1 MIYILIGNDTYA
13 IAREVEKC
21 KTQTHPLWR
30 DFNIHRFDASSL
42 DAALS
47 AAASVPFGGGSK
59 LIVVE
64 NCDFKQFGE
73 TGLELLQILPQLP
86 TTTHLVFTAGAI
98 DKRLKVVKHLLQ
110 FGQLKEFTLIPPWRT
125 DLIESAIANTV
136 KQMNLS
142 IARDAV
148 SYLAVAIGNDSARRV
163 SELEKLAIYTDGE
176 RITKEAAKALVP
188 ATTASSFQLAEALL
202 KGQAVAAIKVLDELL
217 SRAEFPLAIIA
228 TLQTQFKTWLWV
240 KATLNSGQQRS
251 DSEIASMCG
260 ISNPKRLYF
269 LKQEVKEVSANF
281 LSRSLSILFDLE
293 IALKTGDKPDS
304 MLPALLRITQL
315 NQLK

>member
-1 MIYILIGNDTYA
+1 MISILIGNDTYA
-13 IAREVEKC
+13 IEREVENF

-30 DFNIHRFDASSL
+30 NFNIHRFDASSL

-47 AAASVPFGGGSK
+47 AAASVPFGGGNK

-73 TGLELLQILPQLP
+73 MGLELLQILPQLP
-86 TTTHLVFTAGAI
+86 ATTHLVFTAAVI

-110 FGQLKEFTLIPPWRT
+110 FGKLKEFTLIPPWRT
-125 DLIESAIANTV
+125 DLIESAIAATA

-148 SYLAVAIGNDSARRV
+148 SYLAVAIGNDSARMV
-163 SELEKLAIYTDGE
+163 CELEKLAIYTDGE

-202 KGQAVAAIKVLDELL
+202 RGQSLVVIKVLDELF

-228 TLQTQFKTWLWV
+228 TVQTQFRTWLWV
-240 KATLNSGQQRS
+240 KATISSLHRS

-269 LKQEVKEVSANF
+269 LKQEVKQVSANC

-293 IALKTGDKPDS
+293 IALKTGEKPDS

-315 NQLK
+315 THFK

>member
-1 MIYILIGNDTYA
+1 M
-13 IAREVEKC
+13 V
-21 KTQTHPLWR
+21 
-30 DFNIHRFDASSL
+30 
-42 DAALS
+42 
-47 AAASVPFGGGSK
+47 
-59 LIVVE
+59 
-64 NCDFKQFGE
+64 
-73 TGLELLQILPQLP
+73 
-86 TTTHLVFTAGAI
+86 
-98 DKRLKVVKHLLQ
+98 
-110 FGQLKEFTLIPPWRT
+110 
-125 DLIESAIANTV
+125 
-136 KQMNLS
+136 
-142 IARDAV
+142 
-148 SYLAVAIGNDSARRV
+148 
-163 SELEKLAIYTDGE
+163 LAIYAAGD
-176 RITKEAAKALVP
+176 RITKEAAKILVP
-188 ATTASSFQLAEALL
+188 ATTANCFQLAEALL

-240 KATLNSGQQRS
+240 KATINSDQQRS

-315 NQLK
+315 THLK

>member
-1 MIYILIGNDTYA
+1 MISILIGNDTYA
-13 IAREVEKC
+13 IAREVEKF

-86 TTTHLVFTAGAI
+86 VTTHLVFTAAVI

-110 FGQLKEFTLIPPWRT
+110 FGKLKEFTLIPPWRT
-125 DLIESAIANTV
+125 DLIESAIATTA

-163 SELEKLAIYTDGE
+163 SELEKLAIYAVGA
-176 RITKEAAKALVP
+176 RITKEAAKILVP
-188 ATTASSFQLAEALL
+188 ATTANCFQLAEALL

-217 SRAEFPLAIIA
+217 SRAE
-228 TLQTQFKTWLWV
+228 WV
-240 KATLNSGQQRS
+240 KATLDSGGKLS

-293 IALKTGDKPDS
+293 IALKTGEKSDS
-304 MLPALLRITQL
+304 MLPALLRITH
-315 NQLK
+315 LK

>member
-1 MIYILIGNDTYA
+1 MISILIGNDTYA
-13 IAREVEKC
+13 IEREVEKF

-30 DFNIHRFDASSL
+30 DFNIHRRNASSL

-47 AAASVPFGGGSK
+47 AAASVPFGGGNK

-73 TGLELLQILPQLP
+73 MGLELLQILPQLP
-86 TTTHLVFTAGAI
+86 ATTHLVFTAAVI

-110 FGQLKEFTLIPPWRT
+110 FGNLKEFTLIPPWRT
-125 DLIESAIANTV
+125 DLIESAIATTA

-148 SYLAVAIGNDSARRV
+148 SYLAVAIGNDSARMV
-163 SELEKLAIYTDGE
+163 CELEKLAIYTDGE

-202 KGQAVAAIKVLDELL
+202 RGQSLVVIKVLDELL

-228 TLQTQFKTWLWV
+228 TVQTQFRTWLWV
-240 KATLNSGQQRS
+240 KATISSLHRS

-269 LKQEVKEVSANF
+269 LKQEVKQVSANC

-293 IALKTGDKPDS
+293 IALKTGEKPDS

-315 NQLK
+315 THFK

>member
-1 MIYILIGNDTYA
+1 MISILIGNDTYA
-13 IAREVEKC
+13 IEREVENF

-47 AAASVPFGGGSK
+47 AAVSVPFGGGNK

-73 TGLELLQILPQLP
+73 MGLELLQILPQLP
-86 TTTHLVFTAGAI
+86 ATTHLIFTAAVI

-110 FGQLKEFTLIPPWRT
+110 FGNLKEFTLIPPWRT
-125 DLIESAIANTV
+125 DLIESAIGTTA

-163 SELEKLAIYTDGE
+163 SELEKLAIYAAGA
-176 RITKEAAKALVP
+176 RITKEAAFALVP

-240 KATLNSGQQRS
+240 KATLNSGQRS

-269 LKQEVKEVSANF
+269 LKQEVKEVSANS

-304 MLPALLRITQL
+304 MLPALLRISQL
-315 NQLK
+315 THLK

>member
-1 MIYILIGNDTYA
+1 MISILIGNDTYA
-13 IAREVEKC
+13 IEREVEKF

-30 DFNIHRFDASSL
+30 DFNIHRFDASYL

-47 AAASVPFGGGSK
+47 AAASVPFGGGNK

-73 TGLELLQILPQLP
+73 MGLELLQILPQLP
-86 TTTHLVFTAGAI
+86 GTTHLVFTAAVI

-110 FGQLKEFTLIPPWRT
+110 FGKLKEFTLIPPWRT
-125 DLIESAIANTV
+125 DLIESAIAATA
-136 KQMNLS
+136 KQKNLS

-163 SELEKLAIYTDGE
+163 SELEKLAIYAAGA
-176 RITKEAAKALVP
+176 RITKEAAKILVP
-188 ATTASSFQLAEALL
+188 ATTANCFQLAEALL

-240 KATLNSGQQRS
+240 KATINSDQQRS

-304 MLPALLRITQL
+304 MLPALLSITQL
-315 NQLK
+315 THLK

>member
-1 MIYILIGNDTYA
+1 M
-13 IAREVEKC
+13 
-21 KTQTHPLWR
+21 
-30 DFNIHRFDASSL
+30 
-42 DAALS
+42 
-47 AAASVPFGGGSK
+47 
-59 LIVVE
+59 
-64 NCDFKQFGE
+64 
-73 TGLELLQILPQLP
+73 GLELLQILPQLP
-86 TTTHLVFTAGAI
+86 VTTHLVFTAAVI

-110 FGQLKEFTLIPPWRT
+110 FGNLKEFTLIPPWRT
-125 DLIESAIANTV
+125 DLIESAIAITA
-136 KQMNLS
+136 KQKNLS

-163 SELEKLAIYTDGE
+163 SELEKLAIYAAGA
-176 RITKEAAKALVP
+176 RITKEAAKILVP
-188 ATTASSFQLAEALL
+188 ATTANCFQLAEALL

-217 SRAEFPLAIIA
+217 SRAEFPLAVIA

-240 KATLNSGQQRS
+240 KATLNSGQRLH
-251 DSEIASMCG
+251 SEIASMCG

-304 MLPALLRITQL
+304 MLPALLSITQL
-315 NQLK
+315 THLK

>member
-1 MIYILIGNDTYA
+1 MISILIGNDTYA
-13 IAREVEKC
+13 IEREVEKF

-47 AAASVPFGGGSK
+47 AAASVPFGGGNK

-64 NCDFKQFGE
+64 NGDFKQFGE
-73 TGLELLQILPQLP
+73 MGLELLQILPQLP
-86 TTTHLVFTAGAI
+86 ATTHLVFTAAVI

-110 FGQLKEFTLIPPWRT
+110 FGNLKEFTLIPPWRT
-125 DLIESAIANTV
+125 DLIESAIATTA

-142 IARDAV
+142 IARDAI

-163 SELEKLAIYTDGE
+163 SELEKLAIYAAGD
-176 RITKEAAKALVP
+176 RITKESAKILVP
-188 ATTASSFQLAEALL
+188 ATTANCFQLAEALL
-202 KGQAVAAIKVLDELL
+202 NGQAVGAIKVLDELL

-240 KATLNSGQQRS
+240 KATLNSGQRS

-269 LKQEVKEVSANF
+269 LKQEVKEVSANS
-281 LSRSLSILFDLE
+281 LSRALSILFDLE
-293 IALKTGDKPDS
+293 IALKTGEKSDS

-315 NQLK
+315 THLK

>member
-1 MIYILIGNDTYA
+1 MISILIGNDTYA
-13 IAREVEKC
+13 IEREVEKF
-21 KTQTHPLWR
+21 KTQVHPLWR

-47 AAASVPFGGGSK
+47 AAASVPFGGGNK

-73 TGLELLQILPQLP
+73 MGLELLQILPQLP
-86 TTTHLVFTAGAI
+86 ATTHLVFTAAAI

-110 FGQLKEFTLIPPWRT
+110 FGNLKEFTLIPPWRT
-125 DLIESAIANTV
+125 DLIESAIATTA

-148 SYLAVAIGNDSARRV
+148 SYLAVAIGNDSARMV
-163 SELEKLAIYTDGE
+163 CELEKLAIYTDGE

-202 KGQAVAAIKVLDELL
+202 RGQSLVVIKILDELL

-228 TLQTQFKTWLWV
+228 TVQTQFRTWLWV
-240 KATLNSGQQRS
+240 KATIISLHRS

-269 LKQEVKEVSANF
+269 LKQEVKQVSANC
-281 LSRSLSILFDLE
+281 LSRALSILFDLE

-315 NQLK
+315 TYFK

>member
-13 IAREVEKC
+13 IAREVEKF

-98 DKRLKVVKHLLQ
+98 YKRLKVVKHLLQ

-125 DLIESAIANTV
+125 DLIESAIATTA

-240 KATLNSGQQRS
+240 KATLNSCQQRS
-251 DSEIASMCG
+251 DSEIASTALCVTKRY
-260 ISNPKRLYF
+260 SNSSE
-269 LKQEVKEVSANF
+269 QNNF
-281 LSRSLSILFDLE
+281 
-293 IALKTGDKPDS
+293 
-304 MLPALLRITQL
+304 
-315 NQLK
+315 

>member
-1 MIYILIGNDTYA
+1 MISILIGNDTYA
-13 IAREVEKC
+13 IEREVEKF

-47 AAASVPFGGGSK
+47 AAASVPFGGGNK

-73 TGLELLQILPQLP
+73 MGLELLQILPQLP
-86 TTTHLVFTAGAI
+86 VTTHLVFTAAVI

-110 FGQLKEFTLIPPWRT
+110 FGNLKEFTLIPPWRT
-125 DLIESAIANTV
+125 DLIESAIATTA
-136 KQMNLS
+136 KQKNLS

-163 SELEKLAIYTDGE
+163 SELEKLAIYAAGA
-176 RITKEAAKALVP
+176 RITKEAAKILVP
-188 ATTASSFQLAEALL
+188 ATTANCFQLAEALL

-240 KATLNSGQQRS
+240 KATINS
-251 DSEIASMCG
+251 DNNVLIAKLLVCAELVTPNG
-260 ISNPKRLYF
+260 CIS
-269 LKQEVKEVSANF
+269 
-281 LSRSLSILFDLE
+281 LSRR
-293 IALKTGDKPDS
+293 
-304 MLPALLRITQL
+304 LRKYLRTS
-315 NQLK
+315 

>member
-1 MIYILIGNDTYA
+1 MISILIGNDTYA
-13 IAREVEKC
+13 IEREVEKF

-30 DFNIHRFDASSL
+30 DFNIHRRNASSL

-47 AAASVPFGGGSK
+47 AAASVPFGGGNK

-73 TGLELLQILPQLP
+73 MGLELLQILPQLP
-86 TTTHLVFTAGAI
+86 ATTHLVFTAAVI
-98 DKRLKVVKHLLQ
+98 DKRLKVVKHLLL
-110 FGQLKEFTLIPPWRT
+110 FGKLKEFTLIPPWRT
-125 DLIESAIANTV
+125 DLIESAIAATA

-163 SELEKLAIYTDGE
+163 SELEKLAIYAAGA
-176 RITKEAAKALVP
+176 RITKEAAFALVP
-188 ATTASSFQLAEALL
+188 ATTANCFQLAEALL

-228 TLQTQFKTWLWV
+228 TLQTQFKT
-240 KATLNSGQQRS
+240 
-251 DSEIASMCG
+251 
-260 ISNPKRLYF
+260 
-269 LKQEVKEVSANF
+269 
-281 LSRSLSILFDLE
+281 
-293 IALKTGDKPDS
+293 
-304 MLPALLRITQL
+304 
-315 NQLK
+315 

>member
-1 MIYILIGNDTYA
+1 MISILIGNDTYA
-13 IAREVEKC
+13 IEREVENF

-47 AAASVPFGGGSK
+47 AAASVPFGGGNK
-59 LIVVE
+59 LIIVE
-64 NCDFKQFGE
+64 NGDFKQFGE
-73 TGLELLQILPQLP
+73 MGLELLQILPQLP
-86 TTTHLVFTAGAI
+86 ATTHLVFTAAVI

-110 FGQLKEFTLIPPWRT
+110 FGNLKEFTLIPPWRT
-125 DLIESAIANTV
+125 DLIESAIATTA

-142 IARDAV
+142 IARDAI

-163 SELEKLAIYTDGE
+163 SELEKLAIYAAGD
-176 RITKEAAKALVP
+176 RITKESAKILVP
-188 ATTASSFQLAEALL
+188 ATTANCFQLAEALL
-202 KGQAVAAIKVLDELL
+202 NGQAVGAIKVLDELL

-240 KATLNSGQQRS
+240 KATLNSGQRS

-269 LKQEVKEVSANF
+269 LKQEVKEVSANS
-281 LSRSLSILFDLE
+281 LSRALSILFDLE
-293 IALKTGDKPDS
+293 IALKTGEKSDS

-315 NQLK
+315 THLK

>member
-1 MIYILIGNDTYA
+1 M
-13 IAREVEKC
+13 
-21 KTQTHPLWR
+21 
-30 DFNIHRFDASSL
+30 SL
-42 DAALS
+42 L
-47 AAASVPFGGGSK
+47 
-59 LIVVE
+59 LIVPHNSE
-64 NCDFKQFGE
+64 NRC
-73 TGLELLQILPQLP
+73 
-86 TTTHLVFTAGAI
+86 I
-98 DKRLKVVKHLLQ
+98 DKRLKVVKHLLL
-110 FGQLKEFTLIPPWRT
+110 FGKLKEFTLIPPWRT
-125 DLIESAIANTV
+125 DLIESAIAATA

-163 SELEKLAIYTDGE
+163 SELEKLAIYAAGD
-176 RITKEAAKALVP
+176 RITKEAAKILVP
-188 ATTASSFQLAEALL
+188 ATTANCFQLAEALL

-240 KATLNSGQQRS
+240 KATINSDQQRS

-281 LSRSLSILFDLE
+281 LSRSLSILLDLE

-304 MLPALLRITQL
+304 MLPALLSITQL
-315 NQLK
+315 THLK

>member
-1 MIYILIGNDTYA
+1 MISILIGNDTYA
-13 IAREVEKC
+13 IEREVENF

-47 AAASVPFGGGSK
+47 AAASVPFGGGNK

-64 NCDFKQFGE
+64 NGDFKQFGE
-73 TGLELLQILPQLP
+73 MGLELLQILPQLP
-86 TTTHLVFTAGAI
+86 ATTHLVFTAAVI

-110 FGQLKEFTLIPPWRT
+110 FGNLKEFTLIPPWRT
-125 DLIESAIANTV
+125 DLIESAIATTA

-142 IARDAV
+142 IARDAI

-163 SELEKLAIYTDGE
+163 SELEKLAIYAAGD
-176 RITKEAAKALVP
+176 RITKESAKILVP
-188 ATTASSFQLAEALL
+188 ATTANCFQLAEALL
-202 KGQAVAAIKVLDELL
+202 NGQAVGAIKVLDELL

-240 KATLNSGQQRS
+240 KATLNSGQRS

-269 LKQEVKEVSANF
+269 LKQEVKEVSANS
-281 LSRSLSILFDLE
+281 LSRALSILFDLE
-293 IALKTGDKPDS
+293 IALKTGEKSDS

-315 NQLK
+315 THLK

>member
-21 KTQTHPLWR
+21 KTHTHPLWR

-125 DLIESAIANTV
+125 DLIESAIANTA

-142 IARDAV
+142 IARDTV
-148 SYLAVAIGNDSARRV
+148 SYLAVAIGNDSARMV
-163 SELEKLAIYTDGE
+163 CELEKLAIYADGE

-202 KGQAVAAIKVLDELL
+202 RGQSLVVIKVLDELL

-228 TLQTQFKTWLWV
+228 TVQTQFRTWLWV
-240 KATLNSGQQRS
+240 KATINSLHCS

-281 LSRSLSILFDLE
+281 LSRALSILFDLE

-315 NQLK
+315 NHFN

>member
-1 MIYILIGNDTYA
+1 MISILIGNDTYA
-13 IAREVEKC
+13 IEREVENFKI
-21 KTQTHPLWR
+21 QTHPLWR
-30 DFNIHRFDASSL
+30 DFNIHRFHASSL

-47 AAASVPFGGGSK
+47 AAASVPFGGGNK
-59 LIVVE
+59 LIVIE

-73 TGLELLQILPQLP
+73 MGLELLQILPQLP
-86 TTTHLVFTAGAI
+86 ATTHLVFTAAVI

-110 FGQLKEFTLIPPWRT
+110 FGKLKEFTLIPPWRT
-125 DLIESAIANTV
+125 DLIENAIATTA

-148 SYLAVAIGNDSARRV
+148 SYLAVAIGNDSSRMIK
-163 SELEKLAIYTDGE
+163 ELEKLAIYAAGS
-176 RITKEAAKALVP
+176 RITKEAAFALVP

-202 KGQAVAAIKVLDELL
+202 KGQALAAIKLIDELL

-228 TLQTQFKTWLWV
+228 PLQTQFKTWLWV
-240 KATLNSGQQRS
+240 KATINSDQQRS

-304 MLPALLRITQL
+304 MLPALLSITQL
-315 NQLK
+315 THLK

>member
-1 MIYILIGNDTYA
+1 MISILIGNDTYA
-13 IAREVEKC
+13 IEREVEKF
-21 KTQTHPLWR
+21 KTQTHALWR
-30 DFNIHRFDASSL
+30 DFNIHRRNASSL

-47 AAASVPFGGGSK
+47 AAASVPFGGGNK

-73 TGLELLQILPQLP
+73 MGLELLQILPQLP
-86 TTTHLVFTAGAI
+86 GTTHLVFTAAVI

-110 FGQLKEFTLIPPWRT
+110 FGKLKEFTLIPPWRT
-125 DLIESAIANTV
+125 DLIESAIATTA

-148 SYLAVAIGNDSARRV
+148 SYLAVAIGNDSARMV
-163 SELEKLAIYTDGE
+163 CELEKLAIYTDGE

-202 KGQAVAAIKVLDELL
+202 RGQSLVVIKVLDELL

-228 TLQTQFKTWLWV
+228 TVQTQFRTWLWV
-240 KATLNSGQQRS
+240 KATISSLHRS

-269 LKQEVKEVSANF
+269 LKQEVKQVSANC

-293 IALKTGDKPDS
+293 IALKTGEKPDS

-315 NQLK
+315 THFK

>member
-1 MIYILIGNDTYA
+1 M
-13 IAREVEKC
+13 
-21 KTQTHPLWR
+21 
-30 DFNIHRFDASSL
+30 
-42 DAALS
+42 
-47 AAASVPFGGGSK
+47 
-59 LIVVE
+59 
-64 NCDFKQFGE
+64 
-73 TGLELLQILPQLP
+73 GLELLQILPQLP
-86 TTTHLVFTAGAI
+86 VTTHLVFTAAVI
-98 DKRLKVVKHLLQ
+98 DKRLKVVKHLLL
-110 FGQLKEFTLIPPWRT
+110 FGKLKEFTLIPPWRT
-125 DLIESAIANTV
+125 DLIESAIAATA

-148 SYLAVAIGNDSARRV
+148 SYLAVAIGYDSSRMIK
-163 SELEKLAIYTDGE
+163 ELEKLAIYAAGS
-176 RITKEAAKALVP
+176 RITKEAAFALVP

-202 KGQAVAAIKVLDELL
+202 KGQAVAAIKLLDELL

-240 KATLNSGQQRS
+240 KATINSDQQRS

-304 MLPALLRITQL
+304 MLPALLSITQL
-315 NQLK
+315 THLK

>member
-1 MIYILIGNDTYA
+1 MISILIGNDTYA
-13 IAREVEKC
+13 IEREVENF

-47 AAASVPFGGGSK
+47 AAASVPFGGGNK

-64 NCDFKQFGE
+64 NGDFKQFGE
-73 TGLELLQILPQLP
+73 MGLELLQILPQLP
-86 TTTHLVFTAGAI
+86 ATTHLVFTAAVI

-110 FGQLKEFTLIPPWRT
+110 FGNLKEFTLIPPWRT
-125 DLIESAIANTV
+125 DLIESAIATTA

-142 IARDAV
+142 IARDAI

-163 SELEKLAIYTDGE
+163 SELEKLAIYAAGD
-176 RITKEAAKALVP
+176 RITKESAKILVP
-188 ATTASSFQLAEALL
+188 ATTANCFQLAEALL
-202 KGQAVAAIKVLDELL
+202 NGQAVGAIKVLDELL

-240 KATLNSGQQRS
+240 KTTLNSGQRS

-269 LKQEVKEVSANF
+269 LKQEVKEVSANS

-293 IALKTGDKPDS
+293 IALKTGEKSDS

-315 NQLK
+315 THLK

>member
-1 MIYILIGNDTYA
+1 MISLLIGNDTYA
-13 IAREVEKC
+13 IEREVENF
-21 KTQTHPLWR
+21 KTQAHPLWR

-47 AAASVPFGGGSK
+47 AAASVPFGGGNK

-73 TGLELLQILPQLP
+73 MGLELLQILPQLP
-86 TTTHLVFTAGAI
+86 GTTHLVFTAAVI
-98 DKRLKVVKHLLQ
+98 DKRLKVVKHLLL
-110 FGQLKEFTLIPPWRT
+110 FGKLKEFTLLPPWRT
-125 DLIESAIANTV
+125 DLIESAIATTA

-148 SYLAVAIGNDSARRV
+148 SYLAVAIGNDSARMV
-163 SELEKLAIYTDGE
+163 CELEKLAIYTDGE

-202 KGQAVAAIKVLDELL
+202 RGQSLVVIKILDELL

-228 TLQTQFKTWLWV
+228 TVQTQFRTWLWV
-240 KATLNSGQQRS
+240 KATISSLHRS

-269 LKQEVKEVSANF
+269 IKQEVKQVSANC
-281 LSRSLSILFDLE
+281 LSRVLSILFDLE

-304 MLPALLRITQL
+304 MLPVLLRITQL
-315 NQLK
+315 TYFK

>member
-1 MIYILIGNDTYA
+1 
-13 IAREVEKC
+13 
-21 KTQTHPLWR
+21 
-30 DFNIHRFDASSL
+30 
-42 DAALS
+42 
-47 AAASVPFGGGSK
+47 
-59 LIVVE
+59 
-64 NCDFKQFGE
+64 
-73 TGLELLQILPQLP
+73 
-86 TTTHLVFTAGAI
+86 
-98 DKRLKVVKHLLQ
+98 LLQ
-110 FGQLKEFTLIPPWRT
+110 FGKLKEFTLIPPWRT
-125 DLIESAIANTV
+125 DLIESAIATTA

-163 SELEKLAIYTDGE
+163 SELEKLAIYAAGS
-176 RITKEAAKALVP
+176 RITKEAAFALVP

-202 KGQAVAAIKVLDELL
+202 RGQSLVVIKVLDELL

-228 TLQTQFKTWLWV
+228 TLQTQFRTWLWV
-240 KATLNSGQQRS
+240 KATISFLHRS

-269 LKQEVKEVSANF
+269 LKQEVKQVSANC

-293 IALKTGDKPDS
+293 IALKTGEKPDS

-315 NQLK
+315 THFK

>member
-1 MIYILIGNDTYA
+1 MISILIGNDTYA
-13 IAREVEKC
+13 IERDVENF

-47 AAASVPFGGGSK
+47 AAASVPFGGGNK

-73 TGLELLQILPQLP
+73 MGLELLQILPQLP
-86 TTTHLVFTAGAI
+86 ATTHLVFTAAVI

-110 FGQLKEFTLIPPWRT
+110 FGNLKEFTLIPPWRT
-125 DLIESAIANTV
+125 DLIESAIAITA
-136 KQMNLS
+136 KQKNLS

-163 SELEKLAIYTDGE
+163 SELEKLAIYAAGA
-176 RITKEAAKALVP
+176 RITKEAAKILVP
-188 ATTASSFQLAEALL
+188 ATTANCFQLAEALL

-240 KATLNSGQQRS
+240 KATLNSGQRS

-269 LKQEVKEVSANF
+269 LKQEVNEVSANS

-304 MLPALLRITQL
+304 MLPALLSITQL
-315 NQLK
+315 THLK

>member
-1 MIYILIGNDTYA
+1 MISILIGNDTYA
-13 IAREVEKC
+13 IEREVENF

-47 AAASVPFGGGSK
+47 AAASVPFGGGNK

-73 TGLELLQILPQLP
+73 MGLELLQILPQLP
-86 TTTHLVFTAGAI
+86 ATTHLVFTAAVI

-110 FGQLKEFTLIPPWRT
+110 FGNLKEFTLIPPWRT
-125 DLIESAIANTV
+125 DLIESAIAATA
-136 KQMNLS
+136 KQMKLS

-148 SYLAVAIGNDSARRV
+148 SYLAVAIGNDSARMV
-163 SELEKLAIYTDGE
+163 CELEKLAIYTDGE

-202 KGQAVAAIKVLDELL
+202 RGQSLVVIKVLDELL

-228 TLQTQFKTWLWV
+228 TVQTQFRTWLWV
-240 KATLNSGQQRS
+240 KATISSLHRS

-269 LKQEVKEVSANF
+269 LKQEVKQVSANC

-293 IALKTGDKPDS
+293 IALKTGEKPDS

-315 NQLK
+315 THFK